1 MCSRRLFPPLKYLTC
16 NGHVIVLRVSGA
28 RILCFLVG
36 RLVSWGFLRGGLGGG
51 FQVPWFCSVTCD
63 FILFDSITLPLN
75 SDVPKVFAA
84 LPEFY
89 VEDVAEFLFFIV
101 Q

>member
-1 MCSRRLFPPLKYLTC
+1 MLLNPDIPLSSLLNLSFY
-16 NGHVIVLRVSGA
+16 
-28 RILCFLVG
+28 
-36 RLVSWGFLRGGLGGG
+36 
-51 FQVPWFCSVTCD
+51 
-63 FILFDSITLPLN
+63 SIKLPLTPE
-75 SDVPKVFAA
+75 VPKVFAA

>member
-1 MCSRRLFPPLKYLTC
+1 M
-16 NGHVIVLRVSGA
+16 VLVLS
-28 RILCFLVG
+28 FVWLVG
-36 RLVSWGFLRGGLGGG
+36 FLGLGGG
-51 FQVPWFCSVTCD
+51 VLLLFFFQVPWFCFVTYA

>member
-1 MCSRRLFPPLKYLTC
+1 MPCSLMCHAFFFVTY
-16 NGHVIVLRVSGA
+16 A
-28 RILCFLVG
+28 FFL
-36 RLVSWGFLRGGLGGG
+36 LD
-51 FQVPWFCSVTCD
+51 SV
-63 FILFDSITLPLN
+63 TLPLN

>member
-1 MCSRRLFPPLKYLTC
+1 MLLNPDISLSSLLHLSFY
-16 NGHVIVLRVSGA
+16 
-28 RILCFLVG
+28 
-36 RLVSWGFLRGGLGGG
+36 
-51 FQVPWFCSVTCD
+51 
-63 FILFDSITLPLN
+63 SIKLPLTPE
-75 SDVPKVFAA
+75 VPKVFAA

>member
-1 MCSRRLFPPLKYLTC
+1 MALLLNPAVLLCRSLSLLFY
-16 NGHVIVLRVSGA
+16 
-28 RILCFLVG
+28 
-36 RLVSWGFLRGGLGGG
+36 
-51 FQVPWFCSVTCD
+51 
-63 FILFDSITLPLN
+63 SIKLPLTP
-75 SDVPKVFAA
+75 DVPKVFAA

>member
-1 MCSRRLFPPLKYLTC
+1 M
-16 NGHVIVLRVSGA
+16 
-28 RILCFLVG
+28 
-36 RLVSWGFLRGGLGGG
+36 
-51 FQVPWFCSVTCD
+51 PWFCSVTCD

>member
-1 MCSRRLFPPLKYLTC
+1 MCYTVRAALSTWGIWKYNTPGNQC
-16 NGHVIVLRVSGA
+16 SMIAFVNCGV
-28 RILCFLVG
+28 FL
-36 RLVSWGFLRGGLGGG
+36 LY
-51 FQVPWFCSVTCD
+51 SV
-63 FILFDSITLPLN
+63 TLPLN
-75 SDVPKVFAA
+75 SEVPKVFAA